1 MNGYLSNNN
10 YISLSKEQE
19 NNISQQLQKS
29 ICTLI
34 INKNQKEYGFLCQ
47 IPNSEKKILIASI
60 QNFRKEEISNIQNI
74 ELYFNDNNYI
84 NESNFINIFTDEILK
99 IIIIELN
106 NNFFLNNNNINFIKI
121 ENQYD
126 NVNKD
131 IYLLN
136 NSTFNN
142 NNNPVTFGF
151 INFINYEKNIIEY
164 DTFSIIITIFFH

>member
-47 IPNSEKKILIASI
+47 IPNSEKKMLIANI

-74 ELYFNDNNYI
+74 ELCFKDNNYI
-84 NESNFINIFTDEILK
+84 NESNFNFFTDEILK

-131 IYLLN
+131 IL
-136 NSTFNN
+136 
-142 NNNPVTFGF
+142 F
-151 INFINYEKNIIEY
+151 IK
-164 DTFSIIITIFFH
+164 